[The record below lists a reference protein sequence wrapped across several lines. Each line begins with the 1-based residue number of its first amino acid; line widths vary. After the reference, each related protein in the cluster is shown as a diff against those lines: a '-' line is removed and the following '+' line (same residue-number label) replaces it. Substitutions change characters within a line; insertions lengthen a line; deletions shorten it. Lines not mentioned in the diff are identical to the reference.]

1 MTDLNLLKEDL
12 SNYYDY
18 VKEND
23 FYSLTNHNDI
33 SSVFEEEQNLTAKTD
48 ITKIFWSD
56 ILFWERNIH
65 DRPYDMV
72 IFSYFLKKWEEERF
86 IDIIPGIE
94 AYTYFKD
101 KEEYLE
107 YMLWLVEKRKE
118 LKGFLEK

>member
-94 AYTYFKD
+94 GYTYFKN

>member
-33 SSVFEEEQNLTAKTD
+33 SSVFEEEQKLTAKTD

-94 AYTYFKD
+94 GYTYFKN